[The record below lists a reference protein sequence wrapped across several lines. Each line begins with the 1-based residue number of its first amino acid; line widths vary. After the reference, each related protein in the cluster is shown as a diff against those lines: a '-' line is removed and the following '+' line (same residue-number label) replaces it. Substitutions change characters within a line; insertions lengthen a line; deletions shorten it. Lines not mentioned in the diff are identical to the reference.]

1 MASLGTILAKF
12 LGVFALIG
20 LNGFFVA
27 VEFAVVAARRTRIE
41 RLAEEGHPT
50 ARLVA
55 HWLETR
61 QSRDRLIA
69 AAQIGITMAS
79 LALGYLGESA
89 VAEVIAP
96 LIAPWSA
103 QARGALASLLRLLP
117 LALSLIVVTSLHVIL
132 GEQVPKVASL
142 RGPERVTLLS
152 ARPMAFFIRL
162 FWPLIW
168 VLDRLATATLGLLG
182 LRDAAGRHGLL
193 YTVEELKDIVQES
206 QETGVL
212 EEEES
217 EMIRAVFDFGDML
230 ARQVMVPRT
239 EMVAI
244 AADAPF
250 SEVVRLALDHPFTKF
265 PVYEGHPD
273 NIIGIMHVR
282 DILRALATQYRVST
296 RLIDV
301 ALGAGEGRETSV
313 RGLMREALFLPETI
327 RVNDLLAEFRAR
339 RQHIAILLDEY
350 GGTAGLV
357 TLEDL
362 LEEIVGEVHTFFEQ
376 GEPQIQR
383 LPDGSALVDG
393 LTLIEE
399 VNQAFGLALHDPNYD
414 TIAGFVIGKLGRIA
428 RVGDT
433 VEADGVRLRVEAMD
447 GLRIARLSLFPA
459 QRTPPSQEGPS

>member
-1 MASLGTILAKF
+1 MANLGTILAKF

-41 RLAEEGHPT
+41 RLAEEGHPA

-61 QSRDRLIA
+61 ESRDRLIA

-96 LIAPWSA
+96 LLEPWSA
-103 QARGALASLLRLLP
+103 QARGALAGFLRLLP
-117 LALSLIVVTSLHVIL
+117 LALSLIIVTGLHVIL

-142 RGPERVTLLS
+142 RGPERVTLVS

-182 LRDAAGRHGLL
+182 LGDAAGRHGLL

-206 QETGVL
+206 RETGVI

-244 AADAPF
+244 DADAHF
-250 SEVVRLALDHPFTKF
+250 TEVVKLALEHPFTKF

-273 NIIGIMHVR
+273 NIIGIVHVR
-282 DILRALATQYRVST
+282 DILRALTQSR
-296 RLIDV
+296 
-301 ALGAGEGRETSV
+301 EGKAARHETSV

-327 RVNDLLAEFRAR
+327 HVNDLLAEFRAR

-362 LEEIVGEVHTFFEQ
+362 LEEIVGEVRTPFEQ

-399 VNQAFGLALHDPNYD
+399 VNEAFGLDLRDPNYD
-414 TIAGFVIGKLGRIA
+414 TIAGFVMGKLGRIA
-428 RVGDT
+428 RVGDS

-447 GLRIARLSLFPA
+447 GLRIARLSVFPA
-459 QRTPPSQEGPS
+459 QMHRNSEEPGGTQGA